1 MVKHPL
7 QNLGASSGPSG
18 SKNVMRTHTRLRL
31 VQKTQ
36 LGVTHKHTVDG
47 ISAAGMHMDF
57 TCFFG
62 SLRAASQGTQ
72 PFDVLQREAQ
82 HGQQTLNPRNISH
95 PHW

>member
-7 QNLGASSGPSG
+7 QNLGASSGPQPSG

-36 LGVTHKHTVDG
+36 FSVTHKHTEDG

-57 TCFFG
+57 TSVFFVFFG
-62 SLRAASQGTQ
+62 VNPGSQ
-72 PFDVLQREAQ
+72 
-82 HGQQTLNPRNISH
+82 PRNSAI
-95 PHW
+95 

>member
-7 QNLGASSGPSG
+7 QHLGASSGSQPPG

-36 LGVTHKHTVDG
+36 FSVTHKHTEDG

-57 TCFFG
+57 FFSFG
-62 SLRAASQGTQ
+62 PHRAAGQGTQ
-72 PFDVLQREAQ
+72 SFDVLQRAAQ
-82 HGQQTLNPRNISH
+82 QGKL
-95 PHW
+95 